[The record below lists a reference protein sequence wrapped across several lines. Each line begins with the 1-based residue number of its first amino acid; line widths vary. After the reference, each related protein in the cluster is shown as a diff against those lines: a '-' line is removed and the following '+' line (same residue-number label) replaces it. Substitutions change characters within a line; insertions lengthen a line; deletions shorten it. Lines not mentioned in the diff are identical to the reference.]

1 MIQFRLSNEAPRL
14 RHLAGRVV
22 VAASL
27 ALCLAATSACSDS
40 SGTGGGEGSGAAGQ
54 QGGQQAGGPGGQQA
68 PVQVGVV
75 TIQPRPVTITAT
87 VAGRVVAFQTAQVR
101 PQVGGLI
108 TERLFEEGA
117 DVEKGQVLY
126 KLDDRSYQ
134 AQVASAEATLQKNQ
148 AALVSAQLQYERYQN
163 LTDSNVIS
171 QSDRDAALS
180 TFRQAQ
186 ADVAVAEA
194 ALETARLNLD
204 YTSIE
209 APISG
214 RIGTDPADAG
224 NLVTA
229 DQTEALA
236 TIRQIDPV
244 YVDLTESSGNLMK
257 FRDQIRQ
264 GGVRALV
271 GPANP
276 GKAVVRIQF
285 ADGSTYAETGT
296 IDAADQFVSETTSSF
311 TVRTRFPNPED
322 TLLPGMYV
330 RGTIQLAIDESGF
343 LLPQRG
349 VSRNAKGE
357 PTAMFVKDDGTL
369 EERVLEV
376 STDIGNDWWVT
387 KGVSAG
393 DRLVVDGLQK
403 VRAGAKVTPV
413 AVTIDDQGLVQA
425 VDAKDAPA
433 AATGGKGTE
442 GGEGTAT
449 EDAAPAASA
458 VSAAGPAETEGAQG
472 SQAAGTPTEAPAGA
486 GDASA
491 AEPGAG
497 DTSAGTGEAGSRG
510 TGSSAG
516 GGAAT
521 GTGE

>member
-1 MIQFRLSNEAPRL
+1 MTEFRLSNGAYRL
-14 RHLAGRVV
+14 RRVV
-22 VAASL
+22 ARAAVAVGL
-27 ALCLAATSACSDS
+27 AMCLAATSACSDS
-40 SGTGGGEGSGAAGQ
+40 SGNGGGEGSGAAGQ
-54 QGGQQAGGPGGQQA
+54 QGGQQA

-75 TIQPRPVTITAT
+75 TIEPQPVSITAA

-117 DVEKGQVLY
+117 DVEKGEILY

-148 AALVSAQLQYERYQN
+148 AALASAQLQYERYQD

-180 TFRQAQ
+180 TFRQAE

-194 ALETARLNLD
+194 ALETAKLNLD

-271 GPANP
+271 GPENP
-276 GKAVVRIQF
+276 GKAVVRIRF
-285 ADGSTYAETGT
+285 ADGSTYPQTGT

-311 TVRTRFPNPED
+311 TVRTQFPNPED

-349 VSRNAKGE
+349 VSRNARGE
-357 PTAMFVKDDGTL
+357 PTAMFVTDDGTV

-403 VRAGAKVTPV
+403 VRAGARVTPV

-425 VDAKDAPA
+425 VDASDAPA
-433 AATGGKGTE
+433 TTTGGKG
-442 GGEGTAT
+442 EGTPGGGSAAADDT
-449 EDAAPAASA
+449 APAASA
-458 VSAAGPAETEGAQG
+458 AGTAEAEGAQAESPASVG
-472 SQAAGTPTEAPAGA
+472 DASATEPGA

-491 AEPGAG
+491 E
-497 DTSAGTGEAGSRG
+497 SRG
-510 TGSSAG
+510 PKSSSGTKSSGAD
-516 GGAAT
+516 GGAAN
-521 GTGE
+521 GAGE